1 MMKITDECIA
11 CGTCQGVC
19 PAEAVGTNDAGD
31 GFKINPDL
39 CLECGACAAA
49 CPGGAIGEE

>member
-19 PAEAVGTNDAGD
+19 PAEAVETNDAGD

-39 CLECGACAAA
+39 CLCQYGNQDSPGYGCGQ
-49 CPGGAIGEE
+49 GR